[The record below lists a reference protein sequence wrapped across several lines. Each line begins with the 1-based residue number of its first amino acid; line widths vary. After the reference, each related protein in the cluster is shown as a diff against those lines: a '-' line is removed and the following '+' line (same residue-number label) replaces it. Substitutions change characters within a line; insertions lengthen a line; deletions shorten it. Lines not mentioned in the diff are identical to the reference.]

1 MGRVVH
7 KEEGLVIAGG
17 AVSWHTGEGFGQRRA
32 VAVSWHGGKAEVGAP
47 RWLRDWAR
55 GVHSGMFTCGCGGC

>member
-47 RWLRDWAR
+47 RWLRDWRA
-55 GVHSGMFTCGCGGC
+55 GS